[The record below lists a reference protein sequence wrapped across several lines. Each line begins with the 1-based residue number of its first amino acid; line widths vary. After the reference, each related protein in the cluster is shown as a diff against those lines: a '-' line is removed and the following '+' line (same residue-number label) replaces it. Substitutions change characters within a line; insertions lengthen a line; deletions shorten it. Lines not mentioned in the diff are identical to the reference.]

1 MGGCRHCRNRI
12 RFRQF
17 DLVMKFRTYE
27 YRTETK
33 EEVYEPRQL
42 RFHDLFRY
50 VKSLNIV
57 STDLPLS
64 VNGKK
69 VVDIKFNRDNGNI
82 DLITEI

>member
-1 MGGCRHCRNRI
+1 MEI
-12 RFRQF
+12 
-17 DLVMKFRTYE
+17 RTYE
-27 YRTETK
+27 YRTEIK

-50 VKSLNIV
+50 VKSLNKV

-69 VVDIKFNRDNGNI
+69 VVDIRFNRDNRNI